1 MDFTLSFQFVRSL
14 GNARWILGSGS
25 RTKLGFGLTPGF
37 RFFVVGGLSIHGVG
51 ICGVL
56 VVLLVLCV
64 LLGLLVVYVL
74 LLVLLVLYV
83 LFFGIVGFVGFL
95 FWLFWYCWFCFL
107 ACWKLILGI
116 FREGSE
122 GGGKGAAQSMAS
134 R

>member
-1 MDFTLSFQFVRSL
+1 MSFQFVRSL

-95 FWLFWYCWFCFL
+95 FCFFGIVGFVFGLLEMYFWYF
-107 ACWKLILGI
+107 
-116 FREGSE
+116 
-122 GGGKGAAQSMAS
+122 
-134 R
+134 